1 MPYREPFAW
10 AMIPL
15 FENNHAAGAG
25 DAASPSSPLAPSMSA
40 SSSQDSIV
48 EPVSKLTLDG
58 KLNHYSSGSSVIV
71 EISNLNKVK
80 ESYIEDSLQV
90 SIINWAKSVNVVT

>member
-1 MPYREPFAW
+1 
-10 AMIPL
+10 MIPL
-15 FENNHAAGAG
+15 FENNHAGG
-25 DAASPSSPLAPSMSA
+25 DAASPSSPLAPSMSG

-48 EPVSKLTLDG
+48 EPISKLTSDG

-80 ESYIEDSLQV
+80 ESYMEDSLQV
-90 SIINWAKSVNVVT
+90 SIIAEQSQLMLLLKWLLTN

>member
-1 MPYREPFAW
+1 
-10 AMIPL
+10 MIPL

-25 DAASPSSPLAPSMSA
+25 DAASPSSPLAPSMPG

-48 EPVSKLTLDG
+48 EPISKFTLDG
-58 KLNHYSSGSSVIV
+58 KINNYSSGTSVII
-71 EISNLNKVK
+71 EIPNLNKVK

-90 SIINWAKSVNVVT
+90 SISS